1 MASACIAPESAGIRS
16 SFDMGWGGLSHAEL
30 LSSVAGDAYNR
41 QQRATSLQLERDDS
55 ASLEL
60 LQLQQLQQALL
71 QQQQQQQAA
80 AAQQQSQAED
90 GIDVQIQHLL
100 ELKAQLRRNKQ
111 AAAHQQQQQVI
122 LEDMALGSDASN
134 CTGLD
139 AAAASALFASSGLV
153 TPMQSER

>member
-1 MASACIAPESAGIRS
+1 MQ
-16 SFDMGWGGLSHAEL
+16 L
-30 LSSVAGDAYNR
+30 
-41 QQRATSLQLERDDS
+41 QREDTTSLATAAD
-55 ASLEL
+55 L

-71 QQQQQQQAA
+71 QQQAA
-80 AAQQQSQAED
+80 AAAQQSQAED

-100 ELKAQLRRNKQ
+100 ELKAQLRRTKQ

-122 LEDMALGSDASN
+122 LEDMALGDDA
-134 CTGLD
+134 GDGALD